1 MLSRQLSGV
10 QTHECCAAEPALEAG
25 STPVHTRVISG
36 ARSLGSSS
44 VLSDVRGGARLD
56 VLSHEPVAGSSLLV
70 LLDAWMVKAKE
81 IGDFG
86 TGCRKHHG

>member
-25 STPVHTRVISG
+25 STPVHTRVIISG

-70 LLDAWMVKAKE
+70 LLDA
-81 IGDFG
+81 
-86 TGCRKHHG
+86 

>member
-70 LLDAWMVKAKE
+70 LLDA
-81 IGDFG
+81 
-86 TGCRKHHG
+86 

>member
-1 MLSRQLSGV
+1 M
-10 QTHECCAAEPALEAG
+10 
-25 STPVHTRVISG
+25 HTRVIISG

-70 LLDAWMVKAKE
+70 LLDALKATDATRTLLVRGRLVGLGSGLGSGSE
-81 IGDFG
+81 CYGWS
-86 TGCRKHHG
+86 